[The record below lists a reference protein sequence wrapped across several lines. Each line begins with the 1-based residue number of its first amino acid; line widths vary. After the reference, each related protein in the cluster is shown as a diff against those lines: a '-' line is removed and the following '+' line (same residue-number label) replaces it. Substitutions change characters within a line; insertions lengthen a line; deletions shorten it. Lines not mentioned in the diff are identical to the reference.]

1 MTDNNGPF
9 ALYYLVIVIAV
20 ASSLF
25 AMRLPLGKALKM
37 VLAWVAIFGIA
48 FVAFSFRSEFT
59 AVGQRLKAELVGS
72 SITDGQT
79 VRIPLAEDGHF
90 WVEAKVNGHALR
102 FMVDSGAS
110 VTTVSKAS
118 AQAANMIALIGR
130 GVLAANMPIGTE
142 TTVIN
147 TANGTT
153 TAIKGSAAEFA
164 LGSIERTDFPVDIN
178 PHDDINL
185 LGMNFLSSLRSW
197 RVEGNYLVL
206 VP

>member
-118 AQAANMIALIGR
+118 AQAANM
-130 GVLAANMPIGTE
+130 PIGTE